1 MPITA
6 MEQVIK
12 DILGDAHLRRSRKI
26 DRLRE
31 LQSEARGIQRAG
43 SESMMSA
50 DDGLQ
55 DDLRV
60 IERRCG
66 SLAPMSRKRVRRPF
80 KSI

>member
-6 MEQVIK
+6 MEQAIR
-12 DILGDAHLRRSRKI
+12 DILGDSHLRRNRKI
-26 DRLRE
+26 DRLLE

-55 DDLRV
+55 DA
-60 IERRCG
+60 C
-66 SLAPMSRKRVRRPF
+66 A
-80 KSI
+80 

>member
-6 MEQVIK
+6 MEKTVS
-12 DILGDAHLRRSRKI
+12 DILRDSHIRRRGKI

-43 SESMMSA
+43 SESTMSA

-60 IERRCG
+60 IEKALHDLHADIDQKG
-66 SLAPMSRKRVRRPF
+66 AATL
-80 KSI
+80 

>member
-6 MEQVIK
+6 MEKTVR
-12 DILGDAHLRRSRKI
+12 DILHDGQLRKSGKI

-43 SESMMSA
+43 SESSMSA

-60 IERRCG
+60 IEKALLDLHADTEQKG
-66 SLAPMSRKRVRRPF
+66 AATL
-80 KSI
+80 

>member
-6 MEQVIK
+6 MEKTVR
-12 DILGDAHLRRSRKI
+12 DILLDNRMRKSSKI

-31 LQSEARGIQRAG
+31 LRDEARGIQRAG
-43 SESMMSA
+43 SESSMSA

-60 IERRCG
+60 IEKALHDLNADIHEKG
-66 SLAPMSRKRVRRPF
+66 AATL
-80 KSI
+80 

>member
-6 MEQVIK
+6 MEKTVR
-12 DILGDAHLRRSRKI
+12 DILLDSHMRKSGKI

-31 LQSEARGIQRAG
+31 LQSEARAIQRAG
-43 SESMMSA
+43 SESAMSA

-60 IERRCG
+60 IEKALHDLHADIKEKG
-66 SLAPMSRKRVRRPF
+66 AATL
-80 KSI
+80 

>member
-6 MEQVIK
+6 MEKTVR
-12 DILGDAHLRRSRKI
+12 DILFDNHMRRSGKI

-31 LQSEARGIQRAG
+31 LHSEARAIQRAG
-43 SESMMSA
+43 SESSMSA

-60 IERRCG
+60 IEKALHDLDADMHEKG
-66 SLAPMSRKRVRRPF
+66 AATL
-80 KSI
+80 

>member
-6 MEQVIK
+6 MEQTIRE
-12 DILGDAHLRRSRKI
+12 ILGDSHLRRNRKI

-31 LQSEARGIQRAG
+31 LQNDARGLQRAG
-43 SESMMSA
+43 SESAMSA

-60 IERRCG
+60 IEKA
-66 SLAPMSRKRVRRPF
+66 LAQLGAETRENGAATL
-80 KSI
+80 

>member
-6 MEQVIK
+6 MEKTVR
-12 DILGDAHLRRSRKI
+12 DILRDGHMRRRRKI
-26 DRLRE
+26 DRLLE

-43 SESMMSA
+43 SESTMSA

-60 IERRCG
+60 IEKALQELG
-66 SLAPMSRKRVRRPF
+66 ADVEEKGAATL
-80 KSI
+80 

>member
-1 MPITA
+1 MGVTHTRWGGL
-6 MEQVIK
+6 M
-12 DILGDAHLRRSRKI
+12 DI
-26 DRLRE
+26 RLRE

-60 IERRCG
+60 IEKALRQLG
-66 SLAPMSRKRVRRPF
+66 ADVEEKGAATL
-80 KSI
+80 

>member
-6 MEQVIK
+6 MEQAIR
-12 DILGDAHLRRSRKI
+12 DILGDSHLRRNRKI
-26 DRLRE
+26 DRLLE

-43 SESMMSA
+43 SESAMSA

-60 IERRCG
+60 IEKALQDLG
-66 SLAPMSRKRVRRPF
+66 ADVEEKGAATL
-80 KSI
+80 

>member
-6 MEQVIK
+6 MEQAIR
-12 DILGDAHLRRSRKI
+12 DILGDSRLRRSRKI

-60 IERRCG
+60 IEKVLRQLG
-66 SLAPMSRKRVRRPF
+66 ADVEQKGAATL
-80 KSI
+80 

>member
-6 MEQVIK
+6 MEQAIR
-12 DILGDAHLRRSRKI
+12 DILGDSHLRRNRKI
-26 DRLRE
+26 DRLLE

-43 SESMMSA
+43 SESAMSA

-60 IERRCG
+60 IEKALLDLG
-66 SLAPMSRKRVRRPF
+66 ADVAEKGAATL
-80 KSI
+80 

>member
-1 MPITA
+1 MPVTA
-6 MEQVIK
+6 MEKTVR
-12 DILGDAHLRRSRKI
+12 DILLDSHIRKSGKI

-43 SESMMSA
+43 SESAMSA

-60 IERRCG
+60 IEKALHDLDADIEQKG
-66 SLAPMSRKRVRRPF
+66 AATL
-80 KSI
+80 

>member
-6 MEQVIK
+6 MEKTVR
-12 DILGDAHLRRSRKI
+12 DILFDSHLRKSGKI

-31 LQSEARGIQRAG
+31 LRSEARAIQRAG
-43 SESMMSA
+43 SESSMSA

-60 IERRCG
+60 IEKALHDLDADIPHRG
-66 SLAPMSRKRVRRPF
+66 AATL
-80 KSI
+80 

>member
-6 MEQVIK
+6 MEKTVR
-12 DILGDAHLRRSRKI
+12 DILRDGHMRRGRKI
-26 DRLRE
+26 DRLLE

-43 SESMMSA
+43 SESTMSA

-60 IERRCG
+60 IEKALQQLG
-66 SLAPMSRKRVRRPF
+66 ADVEEKGAATL
-80 KSI
+80 

>member
-6 MEQVIK
+6 MEKTVR
-12 DILGDAHLRRSRKI
+12 DILSDGHLRRRGKI
-26 DRLRE
+26 DRLLE

-43 SESMMSA
+43 TESSMSA

-60 IERRCG
+60 IEKALHDLHADTEQKG
-66 SLAPMSRKRVRRPF
+66 AATL
-80 KSI
+80 